1 MLMPVGVEWRRR
13 GKEKARLF
21 LFLSL
26 FGYSHALRARD
37 ERALWIF
44 SE

>member
-13 GKEKARLF
+13 GKEKAR